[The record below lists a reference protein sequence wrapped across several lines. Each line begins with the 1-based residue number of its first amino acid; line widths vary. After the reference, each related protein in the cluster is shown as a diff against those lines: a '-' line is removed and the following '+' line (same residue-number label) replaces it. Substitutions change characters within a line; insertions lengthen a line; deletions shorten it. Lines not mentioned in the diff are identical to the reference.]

1 MRFYVRHWYSLNM
14 VLAAA
19 VALALFIG
27 WDAISVVQRL
37 VILNM
42 LALFV
47 HQFEEYA
54 FPGGEPA
61 IMNIVLNGSDIPNRF
76 PLNQLS
82 ACITNVVTGILLYG
96 LIPFAFPQAI
106 WLSIGSMFF
115 NIGQLI
121 IHGVITNRKMGTV
134 YNPGMFAVVFLHLP
148 ITVYFIWYVA
158 ANGLATP
165 LEWVSGILW
174 AVFCAAFFLGFTT
187 YVLMASR
194 KTTWPFAPEEMERF
208 GVRDKMAAR
217 ARQTSAAASGDNGE
231 ANGKRPVGP
240 QAAMGRM
247 QRKVHRE

>member
-14 VLAAA
+14 ILAAA
-19 VALALFIG
+19 ISIALAVG
-27 WDAISVVQRL
+27 WDTISVVQRL
-37 VILNM
+37 VVLNL

-61 IMNIVLNGSDIPNRF
+61 IMNIVLNGSDIPDRF

-82 ACITNVVTGILLYG
+82 ACVTNVVSGILLYG

-106 WLSIGSMFF
+106 WLSIGSMLF

-121 IHGVITNRKMGTV
+121 IHGVITNRKMGTA
-134 YNPGMFAVVFLHLP
+134 YNPGLFAVVFLHLP
-148 ITVYFIWYVA
+148 LTVYFVWYVA

-165 LEWVSGILW
+165 FDWVAGLVW
-174 AVFCAAFFLGFTT
+174 AMFCAAFFLGFTT

-194 KTTWPFAPEEMERF
+194 KTTWPFASEEMERF
-208 GVRDKMAAR
+208 GVREKVAAR
-217 ARQTSAAASGDNGE
+217 LRQSNGTVSGGNGE
-231 ANGKRPVGP
+231 MNEKRPFGP
-240 QAAMGRM
+240 QAVMGRM

>member
-14 VLAAA
+14 ILAAA
-19 VALALFIG
+19 IAIALIAG
-27 WDAISVVQRL
+27 WDSITVVQRL
-37 VILNM
+37 VVLNL

-61 IMNIVLNGSDIPNRF
+61 IMNIVLNGSGIPDRF

-82 ACITNVVTGILLYG
+82 ACITNVVSGIVLYG

-106 WLSIGSMFF
+106 WLSIGAMFF
-115 NIGQLI
+115 NIGQLV
-121 IHGVITNRKMGTV
+121 IHGVITNRKMKTV

-148 ITVYFIWYVA
+148 ITIYFIWYVA

-165 LEWVSGILW
+165 LDWVAGVLW
-174 AVFCAAFFLGFTT
+174 AMFCAAFFLGFTT

-194 KTTWPFAPEEMERF
+194 KTAWVFAPEEMERF
-208 GVRDKMAAR
+208 NVQEKMAAKFPESNGSVSDH
-217 ARQTSAAASGDNGE
+217 QAA
-231 ANGKRPVGP
+231 GP
-240 QAAMGRM
+240 QAIIGRL
-247 QRKVHRE
+247 QRKVHHE